1 MIRTILIDGDPIL
14 RAVSRDVTPEELATP
29 ALQILIDDLI
39 STLKST
45 TGAGLAAP
53 QIGKSLRIVV
63 VDKPLTVL
71 VNPIVT
77 PVTDTTDTS
86 FEGCLSVPGMR
97 GEVRRPQT
105 VRVEALDR
113 HGKAFDMTWTR
124 FRAIVAQHEVDHLD
138 GILYT
143 ERATSM
149 FAADDMPPRLDD
161 LRRDGSGVD
170 DATNTVT
177 GKKKT
182 LVVES
187 PKPVGGKQYVS
198 FMFHETGR
206 MTDVRIS
213 PGGAIVT
220 GVWLA
225 GVRLRAKGFKAGA
238 AAMMLAGEHGLHV
251 ARGDQLRL
259 ELQMPKGKRPLV
271 AEADWDG

>member
-1 MIRTILIDGDPIL
+1 MIRPILVDGDPIL
-14 RAVSRDVTPEELATP
+14 RAISRDVTPEELATP
-29 ALQILIDDLI
+29 TLQLLIDDLVA
-39 STLKST
+39 TLKST
-45 TGAGLAAP
+45 TGVGLAAP
-53 QIGKSLRIVV
+53 QIGDSLRIVV

-71 VNPIVT
+71 VNPVLT
-77 PVTDTTDTS
+77 PVGEVTDTS

-97 GEVRRPQT
+97 GEVRRSQT
-105 VRVEALDR
+105 VRVEATDR
-113 HGKAFDMTWTR
+113 HGKRIDMLWTGI
-124 FRAIVAQHEVDHLD
+124 RAIVAQHEVDHLD

-149 FAADDMPPRLDD
+149 FPE
-161 LRRDGSGVD
+161 
-170 DATNTVT
+170 DATPTQTVATASTPST

-182 LVVES
+182 IVVEF
-187 PKPVGGKQYVS
+187 PKPVGGKQFVS

-213 PGGAIVT
+213 PRGAIVT

-259 ELQMPKGKRPLV
+259 ELMMPKGKRPLV

>member
-1 MIRTILIDGDPIL
+1 MIRPILIDGDPTL
-14 RAVSRDVTPEELATP
+14 RAISRHVTPEELATP
-29 ALQILIDDLI
+29 SVQLVIDDLVQ
-39 STLKST
+39 TFKAAKNA
-45 TGAGLAAP
+45 AGLAAP
-53 QIGKSLRIVV
+53 QLGELLRIVV
-63 VDKPLTVL
+63 VDRPLTIL
-71 VNPIVT
+71 VNPVVT

-97 GEVRRPQT
+97 GEARRPQT

-113 HGKAFDMTWTR
+113 HGKTFDMVWTK
-124 FRAIVAQHEVDHLD
+124 FRAIVVQHEVDHLD

-149 FAADDMPPRLDD
+149 FEEGASPPEKLQPRSTLPDDVGPAP
-161 LRRDGSGVD
+161 
-170 DATNTVT
+170 N

-187 PKPVGGKQYVS
+187 PKPVGGKQFVS
-198 FMFHETGR
+198 FMFHEKGR

-220 GVWLA
+220 GVWLS
-225 GVRLRAKGFKAGA
+225 GVRLRAKDFKAGA

-259 ELQMPKGKRPLV
+259 ELMMPKGKRPLL